1 MKILFTSHRFSPDVG
16 GIEVNSEILAGY
28 FSSRGH
34 QVRLITGTSEMD
46 DKKRPYKIYR
56 KPGILTILRQYIW
69 ADIIY
74 QNNIELRS
82 LWPNILFR
90 KPYVIAIRTWIRGTK
105 GKKRIADYLKRI
117 TLLFAEYV
125 ISISDAI
132 RRDSYKES
140 IVIGNPYRSNL
151 FKNLDNIERMDTVA
165 YLGRFVTDKGI
176 ELLIKAYS
184 RTNLTNIPLTL
195 IGSGKDE
202 AKYLKLAKE
211 VGITLRLTGN
221 LYGEALVKELNTHKI
236 LVIPS
241 LWEEPFGNVAL
252 EGMACG
258 CLVLASDGG
267 GLPDAVGKAG
277 FTFKRGCIDDL
288 AQKLSFIYHNKNIG
302 LNIKIHIK
310 EHLGNHSEDVVCNK
324 YLNVLERAYFRRK
337 DQNSQTNQ

>member
-1 MKILFTSHRFSPDVG
+1 
-16 GIEVNSEILAGY
+16 
-28 FSSRGH
+28 
-34 QVRLITGTSEMD
+34 MD
-46 DKKRPYKIYR
+46 EKTRPYKIYR
-56 KPGILTILRQYIW
+56 KPAIFTVLRQYAW

-90 KPYVIAIRTWIRGTK
+90 KPYVIAIRTWVRSPK
-105 GKKRIADYLKRI
+105 GKKRIVDYLKRV
-117 TLLFAEYV
+117 TLMFAEYV

-132 RRDSYKES
+132 RKDSYKDS
-140 IVIGNPYRSNL
+140 IIIGNPYRSNL
-151 FKNLDNIERMDTVA
+151 FKIIDDIERRDTVA

-184 RTNLTNIPLTL
+184 RTHLTNIPLTL
-195 IGSGKDE
+195 IGSGNDE
-202 AKYLKLAKE
+202 TKYLKLANE
-211 VGITLRLTGN
+211 VGIRLRLTGN
-221 LYGEALVKELNTHKI
+221 LYGENLVKELNTHKI

-277 FTFKRGCIDDL
+277 LTFKRGCIDDL
-288 AQKLSFIYHNKNIG
+288 VQKIAFIYQNKNVEM
-302 LNIKIHIK
+302 NIRKHIK
-310 EHLGNHSEDVVCNK
+310 EHLSNHLEDVVCNK
-324 YLNVLERAYFRRK
+324 YLNVLERAYSNRK
-337 DQNSQTNQ
+337 NQNQPNKY